1 LNPATLRAAS
11 KLNLIRI
18 LSAHPDGL
26 SLEDLQKITGHK
38 SVGDLKRELG
48 ELFMIEMYP
57 YSPQDCVEVDY
68 DGDKVKIKL
77 PIALDNALP
86 LSPDEWI
93 LLRDILSEKEDP
105 SRIVDP
111 LKKQVSDSILNKID
125 SVIPSGTWEPHGV
138 VRKKISD
145 NIQNSKII
153 RLEYWKRNTKDKET
167 RTVHP
172 WILWEEN
179 DSYLLGF
186 DLEKQDFRAF
196 RLDCILEVTE
206 TDQETKPLPDGAK
219 DWLNGFVQLLK
230 PKETKD
236 EISAIIYCTD
246 SAAFHLGQ
254 KLPLKPTAES
264 KTFFDRTYDA
274 YEVPIREENW
284 FLNTILG
291 YGNSI
296 LIKSPAHLQKRILH
310 SLEKANSI
318 FTT

>member
-1 LNPATLRAAS
+1 MNPATLRAAS

-18 LSAHPDGL
+18 LSVHPDGL

-38 SVGDLKRELG
+38 SIGDLKRELG

-68 DGDKVKIKL
+68 DGEKVKIKL
-77 PIALDNALP
+77 PIALDKALP

-93 LLRDILSEKEDP
+93 LLRDILSNKDESVAATNSDQ
-105 SRIVDP
+105 
-111 LKKQVSDSILNKID
+111 KQISESILNKIN
-125 SVIPSGTWEPHGV
+125 SVIPSGTWEPHSII
-138 VRKKISD
+138 RKKISD
-145 NIQNSKII
+145 NIQNAKII

-206 TDQETKPLPDGAK
+206 TNQETKSLPDGAK
-219 DWLNGFVQLLK
+219 DWLNGFVQLLTS
-230 PKETKD
+230 KESVNEAT
-236 EISAIIYCTD
+236 ALIYCTD

-254 KLPLKPTAES
+254 KLPLKPISES
-264 KTFFDRTYDA
+264 KQFFDRNYDA

-284 FLNTILG
+284 FVNTILG

-296 LIKSPAHLQKRILH
+296 ILKSPGNLRKRILQ

-318 FTT
+318 FVS

>member
-1 LNPATLRAAS
+1 MNPATLRAAS

-18 LSAHPDGL
+18 LSVHPDGL

-38 SVGDLKRELG
+38 SIGDLKRELG

-68 DGDKVKIKL
+68 DGEKVKIKL
-77 PIALDNALP
+77 PIALDKALP

-93 LLRDILSEKEDP
+93 LLRDILSEKDDSVPITDP
-105 SRIVDP
+105 DQ
-111 LKKQVSDSILNKID
+111 KQISERILNKIN
-125 SVIPSGTWEPHGV
+125 SVIPSGTWEPHSV
-138 VRKKISD
+138 IRKKISD
-145 NIQNSKII
+145 NIQNAKII
-153 RLEYWKRNTKDKET
+153 QLEYWKRNTKDKET

-206 TDQETKPLPDGAK
+206 TNRETKSLPDGAK
-219 DWLNGFVQLLK
+219 DWLNGFVQLLT
-230 PKETKD
+230 PKESLNEAT
-236 EISAIIYCTD
+236 AVIYCTG
-246 SAAFHLGQ
+246 SSAFHLGQ
-254 KLPLKPTAES
+254 KLPLKPISES
-264 KTFFDRTYDA
+264 KPFFDQNYDA

-284 FLNTILG
+284 FVNTILG

-296 LIKSPAHLQKRILH
+296 ILKSPANLQKRILQ

-318 FTT
+318 FVS